1 MRRRLLLSYLSLV
14 LLVLVILEVSL
25 GALADRHERS
35 LLASQAVEE
44 ATGLAIVAAED
55 LQHGVG
61 LSALVHRYHQAGGSE
76 VLIVYASGTEAVD
89 SDNDPTSDRR
99 EIARQLEDA
108 ASGRTATGTLIDEHL
123 PFVFGVVP
131 VHLEGTGE
139 RTDTRVSG
147 ELALYLPATDML
159 RRIHDIWMLLALFGL
174 FVALIT
180 ALIGARLAA
189 GLARPLAALEHE
201 VARFGRGDLTARATA
216 TGPPEI
222 QALAA
227 QFNGMADQL
236 QRLVRAHSEFVAD
249 ASHQLRSPLAA
260 IRLRLEILES
270 EVQGDV
276 LASVEAAGL
285 EVQRLSRLVDG
296 LLALTRTDGE
306 RAKTQAID
314 VAIVIAER
322 VGAWSPLADERS
334 VRLATDIPDPDPAWA
349 DLVPGD
355 LEQILDNY
363 LANALEATPAG
374 RSIVVRL
381 VREPDALE
389 VTVNDEG
396 LGMVEADL
404 KRAFDRFWQG
414 PNTPTGSSGLGLA
427 IVQQLAERNHCGV
440 ALHASNATTGVTAAL
455 SIPRRHRA
463 PASDAIAKARR

>member
-1 MRRRLLLSYLSLV
+1 M
-14 LLVLVILEVSL
+14 
-25 GALADRHERS
+25 
-35 LLASQAVEE
+35 
-44 ATGLAIVAAED
+44 
-55 LQHGVG
+55 
-61 LSALVHRYHQAGGSE
+61 
-76 VLIVYASGTEAVD
+76 
-89 SDNDPTSDRR
+89 
-99 EIARQLEDA
+99 
-108 ASGRTATGTLIDEHL
+108 
-123 PFVFGVVP
+123 P
-131 VHLEGTGE
+131 VHLEGAGE
-139 RTDTRVSG
+139 RTNSRVSG

-159 RRIHDIWMLLALFGL
+159 RRIHDIWMLLGLFGL
-174 FVALIT
+174 VVALIT

-189 GLARPLAALEHE
+189 GVARPLAALEHE

-222 QALAA
+222 QALVAE
-227 QFNGMADQL
+227 FNGMADQL

-276 LASVEAAGL
+276 LVSVDAAGL

-296 LLALTRTDGE
+296 LLALTRNDGE

-314 VAIVIAER
+314 VAMVIAER
-322 VGAWSPLADERS
+322 VGAWTPLADERS
-334 VRLATDIPDPDPAWA
+334 VRLAAGVGDPDPAWA

-363 LANALEATPAG
+363 LANALEATPPG
-374 RSIVVRL
+374 RSITVRL
-381 VREPDALE
+381 ARQHDALE
-389 VTVNDEG
+389 ITVSDEG
-396 LGMVEADL
+396 LGMAEADM

-427 IVQQLAERNHCGV
+427 IVQQLAERNHAGV
-440 ALHASNATTGVTAAL
+440 ALHASDATTGVTAIL

-463 PASDAIAKARR
+463 SASDTTAKAWH